1 MTYVSVFLAL
11 CASGIVQLISYPSNS
26 FLYNSPQLS
35 RLNYHT
41 SATSRLRFSLH
52 DPDAPIMSRLSCRKF
67 NVEQQENMTL
77 SRKFNLDQKNM
88 SLTRRFIFVYQ
99 PTFQD
104 DMEIQVPPIIDWYRE
119 DEWKF

>member
-1 MTYVSVFLAL
+1 MTYVSVFLVL
-11 CASGIVQLISYPSNS
+11 CASGIMPLISYPSNH
-26 FLYNSPQLS
+26 FLAILPQLS

-41 SATSRLRFSLH
+41 SAVIPLRSSL
-52 DPDAPIMSRLSCRKF
+52 DDSDAPITSGLSCRKF

-77 SRKFNLDQKNM
+77 SRKFNLDLKNM

-99 PTFQD
+99 PTFQEN
-104 DMEIQVPPIIDWYRE
+104 MEVNRTDWYRE